1 MTDDNRHKSAI
12 DDSFDDVVEELS
24 AAVKPA
30 DLDRA
35 DADKL
40 KARVMERIDESVA
53 ANSGLI
59 TVRADNESLWVD
71 LSPTS
76 KKKTLRIDRENGTEL
91 CLLRMQAGTAVGRH
105 HHDVDELCL
114 VLEGDLTIDDIEM
127 TAGDFHFA
135 PMGSWHDQVSTQNGA
150 LILLQIPLYEAR

>member
-1 MTDDNRHKSAI
+1 MTDENRQNDAM
-12 DDSFDDVVEELS
+12 DGSFDDVVQELG

-30 DLDRA
+30 NLDQA
-35 DADKL
+35 AADKL
-40 KARVMERIDESVA
+40 RARVMERIDESVA
-53 ANSGLI
+53 SRSGLI
-59 TVRADNESLWVD
+59 TVRADDDALWIE
-71 LSPTS
+71 LGPTS
-76 KKKTLRIDRENGTEL
+76 KKKTLRVDKDKGTEL

-114 VLEGDLTIDDIEM
+114 VLEGDLTIDEIEM

-135 PMGSWHDQVSTQNGA
+135 PMGTWHDQVSTQNGA